1 MLSMA
6 RTFWTSCRLVILL
19 ACAFSG
25 ACGSSATYELVFPS
39 QETFL
44 ISNNATVTVYKP
56 TERTPDEICRNLS
69 ASLPAGESNSTSS
82 GSLDVCEFANEDG
95 VVLTGVPTGRVVFFA
110 EVVGGPDRLPIL
122 KGCTVADVYADSTD
136 VVSIQLS
143 TLPNYPDSVELTCAG
158 IEAKCEQNESCL
170 GTAETGSTENP

>member
-1 MLSMA
+1 MSFPTPALL
-6 RTFWTSCRLVILL
+6 RLGVLL
-19 ACAFSG
+19 AAVALLG

-56 TERTPDEICRNLS
+56 SERTPDEICRNLS

-82 GSLDVCEFANEDG
+82 GSLDVCQFATGEG
-95 VVLTGVPTGRVVFFA
+95 VTITDVPTGRVVFFA
-110 EVVGGPDRLPIL
+110 EVVGGPGRLPIL

-143 TLPNYPDSVELTCAG
+143 TLPSYPDNVEVVCAG
-158 IEAKCEQNESCL
+158 TEAKCEQNEPCL
-170 GTAETGSTENP
+170 GDP